1 MKIHH
6 TAICVDDIR
15 TAIGW
20 YCQKLNFE
28 IEYQDD
34 SWALLSFENSRVAL
48 VLPEQHPPHL
58 AFEVNNASSF
68 GELTKHRDKTA
79 SIYINDP
86 FGNTI
91 ELVEVPST

>member
-6 TAICVDDIR
+6 TAICVDDIGR
-15 TAIGW
+15 AIDW
-20 YCQKLNFE
+20 YCEKLSFE

-58 AFEVNNASSF
+58 AFESKNASKF
-68 GELTKHRDKTA
+68 GKLTKHRDGIS

-91 ELVEVPST
+91 ELLDVPRS

>member
-6 TAICVDDIR
+6 TAICVDDIAR
-15 TAIGW
+15 AIDW
-20 YCQKLNFE
+20 YCEKLSFE

-58 AFEVNNASSF
+58 AFESKSASKF
-68 GELTKHRDKTA
+68 GKLTKHRDGIS

-91 ELVEVPST
+91 ELLDEPCT